1 MERESPEEDG
11 MPTSSL
17 LVGNSGDSMSS
28 SDPSVTPLVVFSTL
42 VAVCGSFATGCA
54 WHISLVRSVYSSP
67 AESGIMEDLLPSTA
81 AYSLFGS
88 TLTIGALLGALVN
101 GWMTDMMGRR
111 RTMGIAQIIF
121 IAGWLFIA
129 FAENAWWLNIGR
141 LLNGVGYGIIC
152 YVVPVY
158 IAEITPKSTR
168 GSFTALNQFL
178 LCCGISLIFFL
189 GTIVSPRV
197 LALIGT
203 LEEPRNVVIIIIL
216 I

>member
-1 MERESPEEDG
+1 
-11 MPTSSL
+11 
-17 LVGNSGDSMSS
+17 
-28 SDPSVTPLVVFSTL
+28 
-42 VAVCGSFATGCA
+42 
-54 WHISLVRSVYSSP
+54 
-67 AESGIMEDLLPSTA
+67 MEDLLPSTA

-111 RTMGIAQIIF
+111 RTMEIAQIIF

-152 YVVPVY
+152 YV
-158 IAEITPKSTR
+158 
-168 GSFTALNQFL
+168 FL

-189 GTIVSPRV
+189 GTIVSRRV